1 MYDDSYDRPR
11 GPTGPTAASD
21 VTAAQAW
28 TGEDMR
34 NSEGRSSTN
43 AEPLAA
49 ESRDASVSERRLIGS
64 FDGIVVVVGSV
75 ELLLRRRCD
84 PVLEEEPRQACAQL
98 LHLRD
103 LALGVRLRRNVLR

>member
-34 NSEGRSSTN
+34 NSEGLSSTT

-49 ESRDASVSERRLIGS
+49 ESPDRSVTELLLIGS
-64 FDGIVVVVGSV
+64 FDGIVVVVGSI
-75 ELLLRRRCD
+75 ELLLRHRCD
-84 PVLEEEPRQACAQL
+84 PVLEEERSEEHTSELQS
-98 LHLRD
+98 RFD
-103 LALGVRLRRNVLR
+103 LV